1 MKNRLFITVLL
12 LIMGSKAIA
21 QIDTLNVYLEKSQK
35 HPYGVN
41 LVFENN
47 SSDTILLFTRFH
59 NFSLGREM
67 VQNTGIAIHYY
78 YNDQLFSF
86 NWGEMP
92 PRFFSF
98 SKGFTL
104 INPKSSVK
112 LFFNVGEY
120 FKFPE
125 KSADKYEVSFFMN
138 YIYGN
143 YHDSGLPASIKHY
156 ETNRVTIVEP
166 TEETKE
172 VNENKNE
179 EGDK

>member
-1 MKNRLFITVLL
+1 MKSKLFITILL

-21 QIDTLNVYLEKSQK
+21 QIDTLNVYLEKSQR
-35 HPYGVN
+35 HSFGVN

-47 SSDTILLFTRFH
+47 SNDSILLFTKFH
-59 NFSLGREM
+59 NFSLGGEIPRYS
-67 VQNTGIAIHYY
+67 GIFIQYFYDDH
-78 YNDQLFSF
+78 LFGF

-92 PRFFSF
+92 PRFFTF
-98 SKGFTL
+98 SKGFTK

-120 FKFPE
+120 FRFPE
-125 KSADKYEVSFFMN
+125 KSAEKYEVSFFMN
-138 YIYGN
+138 YLYTKYN
-143 YHDSGLPASIKHY
+143 DSGLPTSIEY
-156 ETNRVTIVEP
+156 FETNRVTIVEP